1 MAHVS
6 EHHTEQEG
14 ENGNGVQSRVDFL
27 VSGNTVSVDNF
38 LEGSCESVGLDVGWV
53 LCIWLHFSQRH
64 KRRKNLV
71 EQASLLLLNPNFAD
85 HNVVGFFK
93 QVHGVE
99 NKRFFIEKHSKGFE
113 PCASKI
119 LSLNSVL

>member
-6 EHHTEQEG
+6 EHHPEQEG
-14 ENGNGVQSRVDFL
+14 ENGNGVQGRVDFL
-27 VSGNTVSVDNF
+27 VSGNTVSVDDL

-53 LCIWLHFSQRH
+53 LCVGLHLSQRH

-85 HNVVGFFK
+85 HDVIGFFK

-99 NKRFFIEKHSKGFE
+99 NK
-113 PCASKI
+113 
-119 LSLNSVL
+119 